1 MRYTILDDRRLL
13 KISGEEA
20 ESFLQGLLTVDV
32 AKLAPGQLRYAALLS
47 PQGKFLH
54 DMFIAFWQGAYWLDC
69 NATRLPDLRQRLA
82 MYKLRSKVLLELQEG
97 YGVAAL
103 WQGDITGESTD
114 VFSARDPRLEAMG
127 WRVITPVATL
137 DAWCAAKAQP
147 ATADAYQ
154 AWRISHAIPDGAL
167 DMIPDKSLLLEFGF
181 EALHGVD
188 FNKGCYVGQEVTAR
202 SKFRAQLKK
211 SVYAV
216 SGNQPLP
223 AAGTEIHAGDQPI
236 GEVRSSQGANGLAV
250 LRTQELEAAQAEGLP
265 LVAGGVAISAE
276 LPKWLVKMASD

>member
-1 MRYTILDDRRLL
+1 MNSMRYTILDDRRLL
-13 KISGEEA
+13 KISGEDA
-20 ESFLQGLLTVDV
+20 ESFLQGLITIDV
-32 AKLAPGQLRYAALLS
+32 PKMAQGELRYAALLS

-54 DMFIAFWQGAYWLDC
+54 DMFIAYWQGAYWLDC
-69 NATRLPDLRQRLA
+69 NTARMPDLRQRLA
-82 MYKLRSKVLLELQEG
+82 MYKLRSKVTLELQES
-97 YGVAAL
+97 YGVA
-103 WQGDITGESTD
+103 GEASEL
-114 VFSARDPRLEAMG
+114 FAARDPRLEAMG
-127 WRVITPVATL
+127 WRVIAPVATL

-167 DMIPDKSLLLEFGF
+167 DMQPDKSLLLEFGF

-216 SGNQPLP
+216 SSTQALP
-223 AAGTEIHAGDQPI
+223 AAGSEIHAGGQLV
-236 GEVRSSQGANGLAV
+236 GEMRSSQGTNGLAV
-250 LRTQELEAAQAEGLP
+250 LRTQELDAAQAANAALVSEGVTL
-265 LVAGGVAISAE
+265 SAA
-276 LPKWLVKMASD
+276 LPKWLAKMAND